1 MVKLFS
7 KNSNL
12 CDHNSPTLQT
22 DRRTDRQTTCDRNT
36 ALCTTVHRAVK
47 TNKCFSTEKHG
58 KILSYSYVIF
68 YCYDN
73 YKTLFFYEKMAA
85 TYRVPSGIKMCLSFM
100 SSTLSAS
107 KCDASKLFL
116 VNNLSTKDDIRR
128 CRQTELN
135 DISNNMF
142 SRRQTFSVA
151 GPPVW
156 NLLPDSL
163 HDVTWAQRA
172 SNVCLRRTCF

>member
-1 MVKLFS
+1 VITI
-7 KNSNL
+7 
-12 CDHNSPTLQT
+12 HQRYRQT
-22 DRRTDRQTTCDRNT
+22 DGQTTCDRNT

-116 VNNLSTKDDIRR
+116 VTICQRKTTSDAADKQNSMTSVTICLADDRLSLWLVRR
-128 CRQTELN
+128 SGTCYLT
-135 DISNNMF
+135 
-142 SRRQTFSVA
+142 
-151 GPPVW
+151 
-156 NLLPDSL
+156 
-163 HDVTWAQRA
+163 
-172 SNVCLRRTCF
+172 VCMM

>member
-1 MVKLFS
+1 MSMSVPVTYHQS
-7 KNSNL
+7 SISM
-12 CDHNSPTLQT
+12 HNSSHGNQ
-22 DRRTDRQTTCDRNT
+22 NT
-36 ALCTTVHRAVK
+36 RK
-47 TNKCFSTEKHG
+47 NNKCFSTEKHG
-58 KILSYSYVIF
+58 KILSYPYVIF

-85 TYRVPSGIKMCLSFM
+85 TYRVPSGIKICLSFM

-128 CRQTELN
+128 CRQTKLN

-142 SRRQTFSVA
+142 SRRRTFSVA

-156 NLLPDSL
+156 NLLLDSL
-163 HDVTWAQRA
+163 HDLTLAQTA
-172 SNVCLRRTCF
+172 